1 MAGVYDLNF
10 KGKTIICVD
19 VSNLEIRRKSE
30 FQEILAR
37 AGEKIRGKSP
47 KSQLIITN
55 VTGVRFDKEM
65 ADGMKEYAK
74 GNNPYVKAS
83 AVVGLQGLQKI
94 IFTAIKTFTGRDFH
108 IAETMEEA
116 QEWLAAQ

>member
-1 MAGVYDLNF
+1 MAGVYDINYN
-10 KGKTIICVD
+10 GKTIICVD
-19 VSNLEIRRKSE
+19 VSNLEIQHKSE
-30 FQEILAR
+30 FQKTLTR
-37 AGEKIRGKSP
+37 AGEKIRRNSP

-55 VTGVRFDKEM
+55 VKGVRFDREM
-65 ADGMKEYAK
+65 AENMKEYAK

-83 AVVGLQGLQKI
+83 AVVGLEGLQKI

-116 QEWLAAQ
+116 QNWLAAQ